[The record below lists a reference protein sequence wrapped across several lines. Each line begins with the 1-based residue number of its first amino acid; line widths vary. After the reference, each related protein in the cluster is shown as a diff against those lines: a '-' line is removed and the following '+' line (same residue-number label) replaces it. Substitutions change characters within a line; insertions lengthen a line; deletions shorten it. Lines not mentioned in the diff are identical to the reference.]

1 MNVIMFK
8 LFILIFI
15 VLGNPYIF
23 IFLLE
28 DISDLSSTC
37 NIDDILNIKKKTFY
51 YFELFFLCFNEFI
64 LKKLNQ
70 YDMFVL
76 TLLNCQIY

>member
-37 NIDDILNIKKKTFY
+37 NIDDILNIKKKNFL
-51 YFELFFLCFNEFI
+51 LF
-64 LKKLNQ
+64 
-70 YDMFVL
+70 
-76 TLLNCQIY
+76 